1 MAAIQMDLK
10 LEFLETF
17 EKAEQCLQKPC
28 GIQCRNLF
36 VEKLVISPKA
46 REYVKIATN
55 VLMLMLMLRKF
66 GNVIG

>member
-28 GIQCRNLF
+28 GIQFRNLF

-55 VLMLMLMLRKF
+55 MLMLREKY
-66 GNVIG
+66 GNAIG